1 MVWID
6 EAKTGGGCRRSFLP
20 HTSNF
25 SFNKSTLIMN
35 CLERLLQRLEH
46 HSDQH
51 PGYYFLLIVVGGS
64 LLVWGAGWLLMS
76 P

>member
-1 MVWID
+1 MKQRPV
-6 EAKTGGGCRRSFLP
+6 AVVAGLSYP

-25 SFNKSTLIMN
+25 SFNKPTLIMN
-35 CLERLLQRLEH
+35 CLERLLQRLEY

>member
-1 MVWID
+1 
-6 EAKTGGGCRRSFLP
+6 
-20 HTSNF
+20 
-25 SFNKSTLIMN
+25 MN